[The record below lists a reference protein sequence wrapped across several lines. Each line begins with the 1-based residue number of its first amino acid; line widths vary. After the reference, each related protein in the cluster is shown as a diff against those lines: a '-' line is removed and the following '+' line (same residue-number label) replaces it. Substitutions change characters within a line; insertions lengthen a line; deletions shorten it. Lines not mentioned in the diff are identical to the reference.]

1 MVMTTGSAH
10 AVDDGVRVLDEYR
23 PLFPF
28 ATLKATCRPVFRS
41 QAARDYACLLDLD
54 PEVISWQSMTY
65 PITDVGAASGRHN
78 VDFEVQTTTHAV
90 IIDVCCGGH
99 RTPAWLH
106 GTLAEC
112 GYRYH
117 AVLPADLNPVRVR
130 NARDL
135 IRYARYEAFL
145 GDRIRVLA
153 ALDELGSLSLAECLT
168 AVREGRAMQTI
179 ASMILHGHIEV
190 DLDDS
195 LLGPDTIVRRC
206 SE

>member
-1 MVMTTGSAH
+1 MTNSAH
-10 AVDDGVRVLDEYR
+10 AVDIDVRVFDEYR

-28 ATLKATCRPVFRS
+28 ASLKATCRPVFRS
-41 QAARDYACLLDLD
+41 QAARDYACLMDLD
-54 PEVISWQSMTY
+54 PEVISWQPMTY
-65 PITDVGAASGRHN
+65 PITDIGDAQGHHH
-78 VDFEVQTTTHAV
+78 VDFEVQATTHTLIV
-90 IIDVCCGGH
+90 EVQCGEHGS
-99 RTPAWLH
+99 PAWLQN
-106 GTLAEC
+106 TLTEC
-112 GYRYH
+112 GYRYQ
-117 AVLPADLNPVRVR
+117 AVLPADLNPVRVC

-145 GDRIRVLA
+145 GDRVRVLA